1 MSTELIYFIVG
12 ALTAIVSMWLGSV
25 VFSRLLEQ
33 REQRRLLQAR
43 LAELLS
49 QSYEVEQWLRSLR
62 SARLMNGPPLEDPS
76 PMKNVNTI
84 ARLFVPE
91 LGAEVKRLNSAV
103 MAFEAWV
110 EQGVAEKRSSRSV
123 SQTTLD
129 QYPVIQRAVLDGITD
144 IASKAEI
151 LVRK

>member
-1 MSTELIYFIVG
+1 MSTELIYFITG
-12 ALTAIVSMWLGSV
+12 ALTAIVSMWSGGI
-25 VFSRLLEQ
+25 VFSRLLER
-33 REQRRLLQAR
+33 REQRRLLQIR
-43 LAELLS
+43 LSELLS
-49 QSYEVEQWLRSLR
+49 QAYEVESWLRSLR
-62 SARLMNGPPLEDPS
+62 SARLMNGPPQEEPS

-91 LGAEVKRLNSAV
+91 LGAEVKCLNSAV
-103 MAFEAWV
+103 VAYEAWV
-110 EQGVAEKRSSRSV
+110 EQGTAEKRSNRSI

-129 QYPVIQRAVLDGITD
+129 QYPAIQRAVLDGITD